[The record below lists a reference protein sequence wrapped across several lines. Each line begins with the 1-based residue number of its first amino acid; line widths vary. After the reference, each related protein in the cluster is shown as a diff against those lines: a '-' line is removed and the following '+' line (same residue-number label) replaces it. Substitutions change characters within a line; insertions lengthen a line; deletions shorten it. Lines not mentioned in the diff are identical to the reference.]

1 MFWHPPFS
9 PCHFSRGNVAC
20 SAGSVSP
27 VCLGGGRANYFYLF
41 PQTFS
46 VFRLRALLELFL
58 LSPSL
63 GVTSVPGMGDGL
75 GALGIYP
82 HLLLANCPQAW
93 LKPGVFMLG
102 VHEILL
108 SLPRKHLGKEQG

>member
-9 PCHFSRGNVAC
+9 ACHFSRGNVAC

-46 VFRLRALLELFL
+46 AFHLRARLELCHF
-58 LSPSL
+58 SPSL
-63 GVTSVPGMGDGL
+63 GVTSVPGASLVGDALVGVRRA
-75 GALGIYP
+75 GVRVDAGPALGMCP
-82 HLLLANCPQAW
+82 RLLLAN
-93 LKPGVFMLG
+93 
-102 VHEILL
+102 
-108 SLPRKHLGKEQG
+108 